1 MAESKSFIK
10 VFFKVSFI
18 FIVGIISINLLFLLA
33 QEVYYL
39 PYTLEIIR
47 LKKWI
52 KRYELIMRE
61 EQQRVKSALA
71 ELRAIDNTLKVYSR
85 KISLGQYHL
94 IDKYNAKV
102 NEYYYISKNYQG
114 LFEQHKR
121 NSMIFE
127 QNSTKLKKLVD
138 NYGKRKFFLFLPFK
152 FKYQNSNYTISNYSE
167 LKNEDNKR

>member
-1 MAESKSFIK
+1 MSNLKNFIK
-10 VFFKVSFI
+10 VFLKVSII
-18 FIVGIISINLLFLLA
+18 FIASIISVNLLFFLA

-52 KRYELIMRE
+52 KKYEPIMKE
-61 EQQRVKSALA
+61 EQQRVNSAVA
-71 ELRAIDNTLKVYSR
+71 ELRKIDDTLKLYSR

-102 NEYYYISKNYQG
+102 NEYYYISKNYEG

-138 NYGKRKFFLFLPFK
+138 QYGKRKFFLFLPFK
-152 FKYQNSNYTISNYSE
+152 FKYQNPNYTISSYSG
-167 LKNEDNKR
+167 LKNENNKR